1 LLNQKQSII
10 TFFDKQLEKQK
21 REYRIRLNASI
32 DCIRFLQQQGLA
44 FCGHNEYKGL
54 SNQENFRELLRF
66 LTKHNKEIDKLVLKN
81 AHENHQMTTLDI
93 QKEIAHAAASETIDT
108 ILKDL
113 GDSPFAI
120 LVDESCNI
128 SVNE

>member
-1 LLNQKQSII
+1 
-10 TFFDKQLEKQK
+10 
-21 REYRIRLNASI
+21 
-32 DCIRFLQQQGLA
+32 
-44 FCGHNEYKGL
+44 
-54 SNQENFRELLRF
+54 LLRF
-66 LTKHNKEIDKLVLKN
+66 LTKHNEEIDKLVLKN

-128 SVNE
+128 SVNEQLAIVLHYVDVQVHVIEHFLGITHVNNTTTAELKRTIDSVFSRHNLSMMELTICKVS